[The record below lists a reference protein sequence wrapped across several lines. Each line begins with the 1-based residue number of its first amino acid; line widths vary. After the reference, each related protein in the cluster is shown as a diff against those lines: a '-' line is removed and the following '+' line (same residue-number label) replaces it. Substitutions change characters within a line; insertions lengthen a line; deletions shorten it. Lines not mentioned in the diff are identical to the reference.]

1 MSPTILLYKN
11 YRFFFNSR
19 EETRMHVHVATP
31 DGTAKYWLEPIVS
44 LADYYNMP
52 SKELK
57 ELMIIVEGKKD
68 DFIDERERHFNQ

>member
-1 MSPTILLYKN
+1 
-11 YRFFFNSR
+11 
-19 EETRMHVHVATP
+19 MHVHVATP

-68 DFIDERERHFNQ
+68 DFIDERERHFIQ